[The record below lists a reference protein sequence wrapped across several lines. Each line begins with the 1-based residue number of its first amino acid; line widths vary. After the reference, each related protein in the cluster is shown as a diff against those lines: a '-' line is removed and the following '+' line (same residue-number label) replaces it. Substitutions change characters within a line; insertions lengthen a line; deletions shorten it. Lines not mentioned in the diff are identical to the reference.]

1 MTRQG
6 ALDEIAREIRRSRRC
21 PLASRAG
28 LPVPGEGPADARI
41 FFVGQSPGLE
51 ESRTGRPFVGRAG
64 KFLDEALR
72 RAGLSRQEVFMTS
85 VERHF
90 PPGNR
95 QPTRAE
101 IEACKPSLLRQ
112 LDVVDPR
119 IVVLLGRVAERALAG
134 EPVLEGRRVLVTA
147 HPAAAMRF
155 PWLRRRFLRDL
166 HQLRRLTRRR

>member
-1 MTRQG
+1 MTRQE
-6 ALDEIAREIRRSRRC
+6 ALDQIAREIRRSRHC
-21 PLASRAG
+21 PLAGGAG
-28 LPVPGEGPADARI
+28 SPVPGEGPADAQI

-64 KFLDEALR
+64 KFLDQALR
-72 RAGLSRQEVFMTS
+72 RAGLSRRGVFITS
-85 VERHF
+85 VEKHF

-95 QPTRAE
+95 PPTRAE
-101 IEACKPSLLRQ
+101 IEACKPALLRQ

-119 IVVLLGRVAERALAG
+119 VVVLLGRIAERALAD
-134 EPVLEGRRVLVTA
+134 EPVLEGRRVLVTT

-166 HQLRRLTRRR
+166 HRLGWLTRCK

>member
-6 ALDEIAREIRRSRRC
+6 ALNRIAREIRRSHRC
-21 PLASRAG
+21 PLAGKAG

-41 FFVGQSPGLE
+41 FLVGQAPGVE

-64 KFLDEALR
+64 AFLDQALR
-72 RAGLSRQEVFMTS
+72 RAGLAREAIFLTS
-85 VERHF
+85 VEKHF

-95 QPTRAE
+95 RPTRAE
-101 IEACKPSLLRQ
+101 AEACKPFLLRQ
-112 LDVVDPR
+112 LAAVDPR
-119 IVVLLGRVAERALAG
+119 VVVLLGRVAESALAG
-134 EPVLEGRRVLVTA
+134 EPVMAGRRVLATA

-166 HQLRRLTRRR
+166 RKLGQLARRL